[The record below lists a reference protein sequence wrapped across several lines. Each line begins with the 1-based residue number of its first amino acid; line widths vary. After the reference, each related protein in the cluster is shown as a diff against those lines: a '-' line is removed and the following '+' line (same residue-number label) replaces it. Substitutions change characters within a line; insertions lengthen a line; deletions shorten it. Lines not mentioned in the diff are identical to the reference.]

1 MSVRHTTSL
10 VLKALFDTLGD
21 VRGKR
26 FLDLF
31 AGTGRVGEEALR
43 RGAKEVYFVEAD
55 PRMAREISKKAPYD
69 YILKMDYKKGIKR
82 LYLDGKKF
90 DIIFA
95 DPPYDLG
102 FVNGVLR
109 ALEEF
114 PLLDEGGVLVI
125 ERSHREG
132 LDLGDWV
139 LVKER
144 RYGDTV
150 LSYLA
155 RRGGI

>member
-1 MSVRHTTSL
+1 
-10 VLKALFDTLGD
+10 
-21 VRGKR
+21 
-26 FLDLF
+26 
-31 AGTGRVGEEALR
+31 
-43 RGAKEVYFVEAD
+43 
-55 PRMAREISKKAPYD
+55 
-69 YILKMDYKKGIKR
+69 MDYKKGIKR